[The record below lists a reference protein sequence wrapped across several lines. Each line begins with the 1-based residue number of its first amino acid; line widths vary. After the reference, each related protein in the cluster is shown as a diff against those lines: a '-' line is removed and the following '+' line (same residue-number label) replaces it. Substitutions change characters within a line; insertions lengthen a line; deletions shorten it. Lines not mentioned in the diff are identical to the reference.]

1 MSKTVLISVF
11 GGTGFVGG
19 VYYSLYTNESLLMP
33 RSQVSPETS
42 EVLYFISTINNYNV
56 FDNPHLDIDTNL
68 SLLIDVLENCK
79 NKKNLVFNFIS
90 SWFVYGKTNDLP
102 AREESYCNPKGF
114 YSITKR
120 TAEQLLISYCET
132 FGINYRILRL
142 CNVYG
147 VEDGK
152 ISKKRNA
159 LQHLIGEIVD
169 NKDINLYNR
178 GEDIRDF
185 MHVEDVCRAINLVIK
200 NAPLNNIINIGS
212 GIPHKFIDMM
222 SYAKQ
227 RAGSKSNF
235 IFVEPPDFH
244 KTVQV
249 KDMYLDVTK
258 LKNLGFKPQHDI
270 WNGIKML
277 IKDKKD
283 TKNE

>member
-1 MSKTVLISVF
+1 MNTSVF
-11 GGTGFVGG
+11 GGTGFIGSNYCG
-19 VYYSLYTNESLLMP
+19 MYQDETTIIPRNERIPLTP
-33 RSQVSPETS
+33 NI
-42 EVLYFISTINNYNV
+42 LYFISTIHNYNV
-56 FDNPHLDIDTNL
+56 FDDPHLDVNTNL
-68 SLLIDVLENCK
+68 NLLISVLEESR
-79 NKKNLVFNFIS
+79 KKYGNNFVFNFIS
-90 SWFVYGKTNDLP
+90 SWFVYGKNNDLP
-102 AREESYCNPKGF
+102 AREDSGCSPKGF

-120 TAEQLLISYCET
+120 AAEQMLISYCGT
-132 FGINYRILRL
+132 YNIKYRILRL

-147 VEDGK
+147 TKDK
-152 ISKKRNA
+152 KASKKRNA
-159 LQHLIGEIVD
+159 LQYLINEVVQGR
-169 NKDINLYNR
+169 DINLYDG

-200 NAPLNNIINIGS
+200 NAPLNDIINIGS

-227 RAGSKSNF
+227 RTGSKSNF

-249 KDMYLDVTK
+249 KDMYLNVTK